1 MLEIQKSFYKSF
13 IFKNY
18 QTPRENRPI
27 QVKGCIQMTLET
39 YSIAL
44 TMEKMQIKS
53 IPRLQAWVTNTDYQH
68 CWQRQGNQP
77 LSHHQRAES
86 YRMPGSTKTA
96 RTQALSIPHTRN
108 LHGFTQ
114 KQQQETMLASSRNK
128 LFNIVCQHYVYP
140 CSFEKNKNQRTGQHF
155 MCRQMNKQQSTIIC
169 LAQR

>member
-1 MLEIQKSFYKSF
+1 MSKVIACSECQKYKSFCKLF

-27 QVKGCIQMTLET
+27 QIKGCIQMTLKT

-53 IPRLQAWVTNTDYQH
+53 TPRLQAWLTNIDYQH

-86 YRMPGSTKTA
+86 QRMPGCTKTTS
-96 RTQALSIPHTRN
+96 TQSLSIPHSRN
-108 LHGFTQ
+108 SQGFTQ
-114 KQQQETMLASSRNK
+114 KQQQETMLASSRNELFK
-128 LFNIVCQHYVYP
+128 L
-140 CSFEKNKNQRTGQHF
+140 
-155 MCRQMNKQQSTIIC
+155 QSVTIMYNHAV
-169 LAQR
+169 LKKMK